1 MRGIEEDAGQGRGRP
16 QEVSKENLYASLSL
30 RMVLSTGF
38 KGVELKG
45 DGWVVRVVDGKEE
58 VSKEENMVREETRSL
73 A

>member
-45 DGWVVRVVDGKEE
+45 DGWVVGLLMGRRRCQRRK
-58 VSKEENMVREETRSL
+58 TW
-73 A
+73 